1 MAADIR
7 TQYPS
12 TSTTALTI
20 SLASLATDASLLTGR
35 ESTAVD
41 NTTFEDID
49 HLVSGVITVGTTPTA
64 NTLIQVWAYA
74 YRTITTGTP
83 TYPDVF
89 DGTDSAETITNSG
102 VKGALLRL
110 VASIDVIATTS
121 NVGYE
126 FPPTSIARLFD
137 QMPQFWGLFVT
148 HNTGVNLNSTAGNH
162 VIHYNRIQ
170 AQTV

>member
-7 TQYPS
+7 IQYPS

-20 SLASLATDASLLTGR
+20 SLASLATDANLLAGR

-41 NTTFEDID
+41 NTTNEDLD
-49 HLVSGVITVGTTPTA
+49 HLVSGVIMVGTTPTA
-64 NTLIQVWAYA
+64 NTLIQVWAYS
-74 YRTITTGTP
+74 YHTISSGTP

-89 DGTDSAETITNSG
+89 DGTDSAETITNTG
-102 VKGALLRL
+102 VKFALLRP

-121 NVGYE
+121 NVGYY
-126 FPPTSIARLFD
+126 FPPTSIANLFG
-137 QMPQFWGLFVT
+137 QMPQFWGIFVV

>member
-1 MAADIR
+1 MADIK
-7 TQYPS
+7 TKYPS

-20 SLASLATDASLLTGR
+20 SLASLASDTNLLAGR

-41 NTTFEDID
+41 NTTNVDLD
-49 HLVSGVITVGTTPTA
+49 HLVSGSIMVGTTPTA

-74 YRTITTGTP
+74 YNTITTGTP
-83 TYPDVF
+83 AYPDVF
-89 DGTDSAETITNSG
+89 DGTDSAETVTNSG
-102 VKGALLRL
+102 VKAALLRL

-121 NVGYE
+121 NIAYY
-126 FPPTSIARLFD
+126 FPPTSIANLFGA
-137 QMPQFWGLFVT
+137 MPQFWGIFVT
-148 HNTGVNLNSTAGNH
+148 HNCVAALNSTGGNH